1 MMFTIIHYF
10 VACWKL
16 EVLVHW
22 MMSLELT
29 ALEDSRLILLCT
41 VHHKIMTHSKDSFR
55 CLILSTAGP
64 RTLRYGVEKSGLSLD
79 VNARSASGYT
89 PLHLAAM
96 HGHKNMLRLLV
107 GKFQADVN
115 RRDNAGKKPWQ
126 YLSSST
132 GCTSREVW
140 QLLGATPPSP
150 NSRDGGGGGGGAKVA
165 REQQQQQQR
174 QRRKH
179 HFSSASSGERP
190 TVIPSSRVKRST
202 SLAAFLKHKTMQRF
216 QGHQSDSSL

>member
-1 MMFTIIHYF
+1 M
-10 VACWKL
+10 
-16 EVLVHW
+16 
-22 MMSLELT
+22 
-29 ALEDSRLILLCT
+29 
-41 VHHKIMTHSKDSFR
+41 
-55 CLILSTAGP
+55 
-64 RTLRYGVEKSGLSLD
+64 EKAGLSLD
-79 VNARSASGYT
+79 VNARSTSGFT

-132 GCTSREVW
+132 GGTSQEVW
-140 QLLGATPPSP
+140 QLLGAPLPNPS
-150 NSRDGGGGGGGAKVA
+150 RKEGGGGGRGTK
-165 REQQQQQQR
+165 EQQQQQR
-174 QRRKH
+174 QRRRH
-179 HFSSASSGERP
+179 HFSSASSGQRP
-190 TVIPSSRVKRST
+190 TIVPSARVKRST